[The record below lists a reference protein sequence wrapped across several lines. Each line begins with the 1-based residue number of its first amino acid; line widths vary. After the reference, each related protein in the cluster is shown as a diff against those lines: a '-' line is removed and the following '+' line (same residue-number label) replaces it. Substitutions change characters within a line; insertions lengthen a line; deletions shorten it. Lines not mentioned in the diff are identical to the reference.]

1 MAQTLK
7 SDKDALL
14 ARIQEKQNGEP
25 NASSRIRQAIEQIQ
39 RSEALLNNLNSL
51 FERTMDEYNALIRGK
66 DTRQ

>member
-25 NASSRIRQAIEQIQ
+25 NASSRIRQAIE
-39 RSEALLNNLNSL
+39 
-51 FERTMDEYNALIRGK
+51 
-66 DTRQ
+66 